1 MIIGACTPGDL
12 EPTPETQAFWD
23 AAAQGRFLVRHCN
36 ACDKAHWYPRGL
48 CPLCHSNDTDW
59 RDGSG
64 KGTIYAFS
72 VMRKAEPP
80 FVMAYV
86 TLAEGPTMM
95 TNIVE
100 CETDAL
106 RIGQPVELVFQ
117 PSKSGTPVPCFRP
130 STPA

>member
-1 MIIGACTPGDL
+1 MIIRGRTPGDL

-23 AAAQGRFLVRHCN
+23 AAADGRFLVRHCS
-36 ACDKAHWYPRGL
+36 ACGKAHWYPRSV
-48 CPLCHSNDTDW
+48 CPLCHSSDTEW
-59 RDGSG
+59 RAASG
-64 KGTIYAFS
+64 AGTIYSFS

-100 CETDAL
+100 CDSDAL
-106 RIGQPVELVFQ
+106 AIGQPVELVFQ
-117 PSKSGTPVPCFRP
+117 PSKSGIAVPCFQP
-130 STPA
+130 LKPA